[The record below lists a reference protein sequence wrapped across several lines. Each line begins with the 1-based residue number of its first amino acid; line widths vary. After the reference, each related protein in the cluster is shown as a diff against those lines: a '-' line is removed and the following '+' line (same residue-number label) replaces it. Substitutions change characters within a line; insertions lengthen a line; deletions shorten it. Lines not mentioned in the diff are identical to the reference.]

1 MRFRTILTGILLT
14 AGAFAQMTSFPKPSY
29 FRETFQ
35 KAQTKVELKDPVRL
49 KDFMISGK
57 LESPLKDYLQLV
69 MANNTAIQIQLLSV
83 EIPKTAIQTAMG
95 AWDPKAIASFQTT
108 AATTLPTNATAAQN
122 AAATTKSLTQPYSLQ
137 YIQTLPTGTSYTA
150 MFSGSKTEATNSY
163 NNYNPALTA
172 NIRFAVT
179 QPLLQNRG
187 TYFNRLPLMMAQSN
201 YKIST
206 YALSQQLLTLV
217 SNAETAYWN
226 AVSARETLRVQEQA
240 RQTQGDFLKYMQQQL
255 DLGAISP
262 LDIFN
267 PEANVAA
274 ADLAVSQARFSLAQ
288 AEDALRQQIAVD
300 LDPQLRTVPIELTE
314 PVEVPA
320 TAALAVDRER
330 EVQTALAS
338 HPAISQAVEKMGY
351 DDLGIQSARNGLLP
365 NLSFSMYYQSNGTGG
380 DYNPGLSTIL
390 GSGSASTSV
399 VQGGIL
405 DALSQMWGFSY
416 PTYNAGL
423 TLTLPIRSKAASA
436 AMAAA
441 VIQKRTDALNLR
453 NQQETIRLNILTAV
467 TKLEGSKDQ
476 LRLAIVQRDL
486 AAKNLDAENQKYQLG
501 TDINQN
507 VINAQQQLTQAESS
521 VVSNQIGVQLNL
533 MNLYFQTGELLA
545 QSGIVV
551 K

>member
-1 MRFRTILTGILLT
+1 MRLRSFLIGILLT
-14 AGAFAQMTSFPKPSY
+14 TSAFAQMSSFPKPSY

-49 KDFMISGK
+49 KDFLVSGK
-57 LESPLKDYLQLV
+57 LELSLRDYLQLV
-69 MANNTAIQIQLLSV
+69 MANNTGIQIQLLSV
-83 EIPKTAIQTAMG
+83 EIPKTAIQTALG
-95 AWDPKAIASFQTT
+95 AWDPRAIASFSTT
-108 AATTLPTNATAAQN
+108 ASTTLPINATTAEN
-122 AAATTKSLTQPYSLQ
+122 AATATKALTQPYSLQ
-137 YIQTLPTGTSYTA
+137 YTQTLQTGTTYTA
-150 MFSGSKTEATNSY
+150 MFSGSKTEQTNSY

-172 NIRFAVT
+172 NMRFAVT

-201 YKIST
+201 YKQSV

-226 AVSARETLRVQEQA
+226 VVSARESLRVQEKA
-240 RQTQGDFLKYMQQQL
+240 RETQGEFLKYMQQQL

-274 ADLAVSQARFSLAQ
+274 ADLAVSQARFTLLQ

-314 PVEVPA
+314 PVEIPA
-320 TAALAVDRER
+320 SAAVAVDRER
-330 EVQTALAS
+330 AVQKAVTN
-338 HPAISQAVEKMGY
+338 HPAITQALEKMNY
-351 DDLGIQSARNGLLP
+351 DDFGIQSARNGLLP
-365 NLSFSMYYQSNGTGG
+365 NLSFSLYYQSDGTGG
-380 DYNPGLSTIL
+380 DYNPSLSTIL
-390 GSGSASTSV
+390 GSGGASTGV
-399 VQGGIL
+399 VQGGIAN
-405 DALSQMWGFSY
+405 ALSQMWGFGF

-441 VIQKRTDALNLR
+441 VIQKRTDTLNLR

-467 TKLEGSKDQ
+467 TRLEGSKDQ

-521 VVSNQIGVQLNL
+521 VVSNQIGVQINL
-533 MNLYFQTGELLA
+533 MNLYFQTGELLE
-545 QSGIVV
+545 QRGIIV

>member
-1 MRFRTILTGILLT
+1 MRLRTFLIGILLT
-14 AGAFAQMTSFPKPSY
+14 TGAFAQMTSFPKPSY

-49 KDFMISGK
+49 KDFMVSGK
-57 LESPLKDYLQLV
+57 LELSLRDYLQLV
-69 MANNTAIQIQLLSV
+69 MANNTGIQIQLLSV
-83 EIPKTAIQTAMG
+83 EIPKTAIQAALG
-95 AWDPKAIASFQTT
+95 AWDPKAIANFSTT
-108 AATTLPTNATAAQN
+108 ASTTLPTNATTAEN
-122 AAATTKSLTQPYSLQ
+122 AATATKALTQPYSLQ
-137 YIQTLPTGTSYTA
+137 YTQTLPTGTTYTA
-150 MFSGSKTEATNSY
+150 MFSGSKTEQTNSY

-172 NIRFAVT
+172 NMRFAVT

-201 YKIST
+201 YKQST
-206 YALSQQLLTLV
+206 YALTQQLLTLV

-226 AVSARETLRVQEQA
+226 VVSARESLRVQEKA
-240 RQTQGDFLKYMQQQL
+240 RETQGEFLKYMQQQL

-274 ADLAVSQARFSLAQ
+274 ADLAVSQARFTLVQ

-314 PVEVPA
+314 PVEIPA
-320 TAALAVDRER
+320 SAAVAVDRER
-330 EVQTALAS
+330 AVQKAVVN
-338 HPAISQAVEKMGY
+338 HPAITQVLEKMNY
-351 DDLGIQSARNGLLP
+351 DDFAIQSARNGLLP
-365 NLSFSMYYQSNGTGG
+365 NLSFSLYYQSDGTGG

-390 GSGSASTSV
+390 GSGGASTGV
-399 VQGGIL
+399 VQGGIAN
-405 DALSQMWGFSY
+405 ALAQMWGFGY

-441 VIQKRTDALNLR
+441 VIQKRTDALKLR

-467 TKLEGSKDQ
+467 TRLEGSKDQ

-521 VVSNQIGVQLNL
+521 VVSNQIGVQMNL
-533 MNLYFQTGELLA
+533 MNLYFQTGELLE
-545 QSGIVV
+545 QHGIIV

>member
-1 MRFRTILTGILLT
+1 MRLRTFLIGILLT
-14 AGAFAQMTSFPKPSY
+14 TGAFAQMTSFPKPSY

-49 KDFMISGK
+49 KDFMVSGK
-57 LESPLKDYLQLV
+57 LELSLRDYLQLV
-69 MANNTAIQIQLLSV
+69 MANNTGIQIQLLSV
-83 EIPKTAIQTAMG
+83 EIPKTAIQAALG
-95 AWDPKAIASFQTT
+95 AWDPKAIANFSTT
-108 AATTLPTNATAAQN
+108 ASTTLPTNATTAEN
-122 AAATTKSLTQPYSLQ
+122 AATATKALTQPYSLQ
-137 YIQTLPTGTSYTA
+137 YTQTLPTGTTYTA
-150 MFSGSKTEATNSY
+150 MFSGSKTEQTNSY

-172 NIRFAVT
+172 NMRFAVT

-201 YKIST
+201 YKQST
-206 YALSQQLLTLV
+206 YALTQQLLTLV

-226 AVSARETLRVQEQA
+226 VVSARESLRVQEKA
-240 RQTQGDFLKYMQQQL
+240 RETQGEFLKYMQQQL

-274 ADLAVSQARFSLAQ
+274 ADLAVSQARFTLVQ

-314 PVEVPA
+314 PVEIPA
-320 TAALAVDRER
+320 SAAVAVDRER
-330 EVQTALAS
+330 AVQKAVVN
-338 HPAISQAVEKMGY
+338 HPAITQVLEKMNY
-351 DDLGIQSARNGLLP
+351 DDFAIQSARNGLLP
-365 NLSFSMYYQSNGTGG
+365 NLSFSLYYQSDGTGG

-390 GSGSASTSV
+390 GSGGASTGV
-399 VQGGIL
+399 VQGGIAN
-405 DALSQMWGFSY
+405 ALAQMWGFGY

-467 TKLEGSKDQ
+467 TRLEGSKDQ

-521 VVSNQIGVQLNL
+521 VVSNQIGVQMNL
-533 MNLYFQTGELLA
+533 MNLYFQTGELLE
-545 QSGIVV
+545 QHGIIV